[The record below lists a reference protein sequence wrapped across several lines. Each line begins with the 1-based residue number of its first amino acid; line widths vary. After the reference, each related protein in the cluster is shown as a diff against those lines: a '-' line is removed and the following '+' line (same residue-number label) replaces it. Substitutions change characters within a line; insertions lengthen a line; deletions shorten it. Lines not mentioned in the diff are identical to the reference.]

1 MTTMYQRSQEAI
13 FSEVGEDIVALN
25 VERGNCYGMEQVTAT
40 VWQLLS
46 SPQTLEQ
53 ICAKL
58 VEIYD
63 VDPQTCQTEVQ
74 TLIKDLEAEGLI
86 QRSDGV
92 AT

>member
-1 MTTMYQRSQEAI
+1 MYQRSQEAI

-53 ICAKL
+53 ICGRL
-58 VEIYD
+58 VEIYE
-63 VDPQTCQTEVQ
+63 VDPQTCQSEVQ
-74 TLIKDLEAEGLI
+74 TLIDDLEAEGLI

-92 AT
+92 TA

>member
-1 MTTMYQRSQEAI
+1 MYQRSQEAI

-25 VERGNCYGMEQVTAT
+25 VERGNCYGMEQVTAS

-46 SPQTLEQ
+46 SPQTLDQ
-53 ICAKL
+53 ICARL

-74 TLIKDLEAEGLI
+74 TLIDDLEAEGLI
-86 QRSDGV
+86 RRSDRV